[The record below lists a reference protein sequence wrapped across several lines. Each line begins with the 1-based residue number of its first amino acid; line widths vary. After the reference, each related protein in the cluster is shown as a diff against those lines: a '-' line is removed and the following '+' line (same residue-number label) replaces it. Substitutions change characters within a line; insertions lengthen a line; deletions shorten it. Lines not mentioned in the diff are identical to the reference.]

1 MTYAVF
7 VIDYLVRLMLAKP
20 RAAWFR
26 GHLLDLAIVV
36 IPMLRA
42 LRLLRVLTAM
52 TFGKQTAG
60 TVLRSRIAIYGAGAS
75 LLVIY
80 LCALAV
86 LDVERGAPGANIETF
101 GDAMWWAFVTVATVG
116 YGDFYPVT
124 ALGRMWAVGLMAGG
138 IAIVGTVTATVSSWV
153 IEKAALGRDD
163 DEPAT
168 RGQMRGLVQQ
178 VTEMHQEL
186 AAPAERRR
194 RNDSQ
199 ARRGI
204 TRRRSPIQRAHP
216 RVDLARDRRRRV
228 HRRRVHR
235 HHRLPLPVGAHRRAR
250 TRSASS
256 RRSPRRSSRSS
267 PSRAGGCC
275 TAASVRA
282 SSTSSTSSP
291 SPSPTPSSRC

>member
-1 MTYAVF
+1 MASRSETLARWERATYWPLIVASLLWLIAYSWKSISDSQGSEAIVLWAIIALTYLVF
-7 VIDYLVRLMLAKP
+7 LVDYLVRLMLAKP
-20 RAAWFR
+20 RGAWFR
-26 GHLLDLAIVV
+26 SHLLDLAIVF

-86 LDVERGAPGANIETF
+86 LDVERGAPGANIENF
-101 GDAMWWAFVTVATVG
+101 GNAMWWAFVTVATVG

-124 ALGRMWAVGLMAGG
+124 AFGRMWAVGLMAGG

-178 VTEMHQEL
+178 VTEMQQQL
-186 AAPAERRR
+186 AAPAREEKT
-194 RNDSQ
+194 Q
-199 ARRGI
+199 
-204 TRRRSPIQRAHP
+204 
-216 RVDLARDRRRRV
+216 
-228 HRRRVHR
+228 
-235 HHRLPLPVGAHRRAR
+235 
-250 TRSASS
+250 
-256 RRSPRRSSRSS
+256 
-267 PSRAGGCC
+267 
-275 TAASVRA
+275 
-282 SSTSSTSSP
+282 
-291 SPSPTPSSRC
+291 

>member
-1 MTYAVF
+1 MASRSEIMTRWERATHWPLIVASLLWLIAYSWKAITDAQGSEAVVLWVIIAVTYAVF
-7 VIDYLVRLMLAKP
+7 VIDYVVRLVLAKP

-26 GHLLDLAIVV
+26 GHLLDLAIVA

-52 TFGKQTAG
+52 TFGKRTAG
-60 TVLRSRIAIYGAGAS
+60 TVLRSRMAIYGAGAS

-101 GDAMWWAFVTVATVG
+101 GDATWWAFVTVATVG

-124 ALGRMWAVGLMAGG
+124 TVGRMWAVGLMVGG

-168 RGQMRGLVQQ
+168 RGQMRALVQQ
-178 VTEMHQEL
+178 MTEMHQEL
-186 AAPAERRR
+186 AAPAREEK
-194 RNDSQ
+194 
-199 ARRGI
+199 
-204 TRRRSPIQRAHP
+204 TE
-216 RVDLARDRRRRV
+216 
-228 HRRRVHR
+228 
-235 HHRLPLPVGAHRRAR
+235 
-250 TRSASS
+250 
-256 RRSPRRSSRSS
+256 
-267 PSRAGGCC
+267 
-275 TAASVRA
+275 
-282 SSTSSTSSP
+282 
-291 SPSPTPSSRC
+291 

>member
-1 MTYAVF
+1 MASRSEIMARWESATYWPLIVASLLWLIAYSWKSISDAQGSEELLLWAIIGLTYLVF
-7 VIDYLVRLMLAKP
+7 LVDYLVRLMLAKP
-20 RAAWFR
+20 RGVWFR
-26 GHLLDLAIVV
+26 SHLLDLAIVA

-86 LDVERGAPGANIETF
+86 LDVERGAPGANIENF
-101 GDAMWWAFVTVATVG
+101 GNAMWWAFVTVATVG

-124 ALGRMWAVGLMAGG
+124 AFGRMWAVGLMAGG

-178 VTEMHQEL
+178 LTEVQQQL
-186 AAPAERRR
+186 AAPAREEK
-194 RNDSQ
+194 
-199 ARRGI
+199 
-204 TRRRSPIQRAHP
+204 SP
-216 RVDLARDRRRRV
+216 
-228 HRRRVHR
+228 
-235 HHRLPLPVGAHRRAR
+235 
-250 TRSASS
+250 
-256 RRSPRRSSRSS
+256 
-267 PSRAGGCC
+267 
-275 TAASVRA
+275 
-282 SSTSSTSSP
+282 
-291 SPSPTPSSRC
+291 